1 MAADAFPG
9 AQQQFPLHGFAQAP
23 GQCQAQPG
31 AAELPGDAC
40 AGLGEGLEDAL
51 LRVFGDADAGV
62 VDLDAHAAAVERD
75 AQVDASAPRE
85 LERVGQQVADH
96 LAYAGRVAEQQG
108 RQLRVDQAGQFDF
121 GRGVLREQAGGFLRQ
136 GAEVEGDAFQFQ
148 LAGLELGQVENVVE
162 QVDQHLAGVM
172 GDQQLLALFIAQA
185 AVQGQC
191 QHAEQAVERRADLV
205 AHVGQESRAGLGHF
219 QGGTARLLEVAV
231 GLGQAGV
238 GRFQLGGA
246 GRDDVL
252 QLAQVLGQAVL
263 GLAALADFL
272 VDIGQLLVGHRDQD
286 AHFVALVAGGAG
298 HGGEVAARIAVAEGT
313 DHPDQGFGQH
323 GVEQHQQNQ

>member
-1 MAADAFPG
+1 
-9 AQQQFPLHGFAQAP
+9 
-23 GQCQAQPG
+23 
-31 AAELPGDAC
+31 
-40 AGLGEGLEDAL
+40 
-51 LRVFGDADAGV
+51 
-62 VDLDAHAAAVERD
+62 
-75 AQVDASAPRE
+75 
-85 LERVGQQVADH
+85 
-96 LAYAGRVAEQQG
+96 
-108 RQLRVDQAGQFDF
+108 
-121 GRGVLREQAGGFLRQ
+121 
-136 GAEVEGDAFQFQ
+136 
-148 LAGLELGQVENVVE
+148 
-162 QVDQHLAGVM
+162 M

-185 AVQGQC
+185 AVQSQC
-191 QHAEQAVERRADLV
+191 QHAEQAVERRADLM

-272 VDIGQLLVGHRDQD
+272 VDIGQLLVGHRDQN

-298 HGGEVAARIAVAEGT
+298 HG
-313 DHPDQGFGQH
+313 
-323 GVEQHQQNQ
+323 